1 MFINNFKYKIG
12 KAKIIK
18 ILYKHGNLIQGKD
31 YENKVHNSPF
41 LGDPFGFQSSSS
53 FRVYDKHDS
62 FGDYREVTHWLYDYM
77 IVVEY
82 TYNNITYQEKITIEN
97 TSRYLNENKT
107 VKVYFERKNPSN
119 VFLKPVLEFF

>member
-18 ILYKHGNLIQGKD
+18 ILYQHERLILGKD
-31 YENKVHNSPF
+31 YDISF
-41 LGDPFGFQSSSS
+41 SRDSFGVQSSSS

-62 FGDYREVTHWLYDYM
+62 LGDYREVIRWLYDYI

-82 TYNNITYQEKITIEN
+82 TYNDIIYQEKITIEN
-97 TSRYLNENKT
+97 TSRYLDENKT